1 MKPINYHRQLFMA
14 GSIFTIHN
22 LEEAVGFAYFT
33 YPKHL
38 PLPLPLAPA
47 PKPMILS
54 IILIT
59 IVAWTAI
66 LWTIKRGGNIVAKN
80 VLTALIA
87 IFLINAVF
95 PHIVGT
101 LVLQQYFP
109 AAVTAVVLYIPYSC
123 WMLPKLW
130 REYLHKKHFYRSMA
144 VGLFISIL
152 LVILVQ
158 VISSS
163 IINL

>member
-1 MKPINYHRQLFMA
+1 MKPINYRRQLFIT

-38 PLPLPLAPA
+38 PLPLTPA
-47 PKPMILS
+47 SKPMILS

-59 IVAWTAI
+59 IVGWTTI
-66 LWTIKRGGNIVAKN
+66 LWTIKRGSHIAAKN
-80 VLTALIA
+80 VLTAFIG

-95 PHIVGT
+95 PHIAGT

-109 AAVTAVVLYIPYSC
+109 AVVTSVILYLPYSF
-123 WMLPKLW
+123 WALPKL
-130 REYLHKKHFYRSMA
+130 RRLYLLKKHFYIA
-144 VGLFISIL
+144 IIVGLLISIL